1 MQIGY
6 ARVSTRD
13 QQLALQVDA
22 LQQAGCTTI
31 YEEVMSGAKA
41 ERPVLQALLTQL
53 RAGDV
58 LIIWKL
64 DRLGRSL
71 RHLIEIVTVLAQRG
85 VGFKSLHEHLD
96 TTTSS
101 GKLIFHM
108 FGALAEFERDLI
120 RERTQAGLVAARQ
133 RGRVGGRPPGLSPQ
147 AEATAVAA
155 ETLYREGQLSV
166 RQIAA
171 KLHIAKST
179 LYAYLRARGVPIG
192 PYQPQ
197 AMPAPVPPPPGG
209 DACYDRRGAGRPA

>member
-1 MQIGY
+1 MQVGY

-22 LQQAGCTTI
+22 LRQAGCTQI
-31 YEEVMSGAKA
+31 YEEVISGAKA

-53 RAGDV
+53 CAGDV
-58 LIIWKL
+58 LMIWKL

-71 RHLIEIVTVLAQRG
+71 RHLIEVVTTLARRG
-85 VGFKSLHEHLD
+85 VGFQSLHEHLD

-101 GKLIFHM
+101 GKLVFHM
-108 FGALAEFERDLI
+108 FGVLAEFERDLI
-120 RERTQAGLVAARQ
+120 QERTQAGLVAARQ

-147 AEATAVAA
+147 AEATAAAA

-166 RQIAA
+166 RQIAD

-179 LYAYLRARGVPIG
+179 LYVYLRARGVLIR

-197 AMPAPVPPPPGG
+197 AVPVVAPPSPQRT
-209 DACYDRRGAGRPA
+209 RRV

>member
-1 MQIGY
+1 MQVGY

-13 QQLALQVDA
+13 QQLTLQVDA
-22 LQQAGCTTI
+22 LRQAGCSTI
-31 YEEVMSGAKA
+31 YEEVISGAKA

-58 LIIWKL
+58 LMIWKL

-71 RHLIEIVTVLAQRG
+71 RHLIEVVTTLAQRE

-101 GKLIFHM
+101 GKLVFHM

-120 RERTQAGLVAARQ
+120 RERTQAGLAAARK
-133 RGRVGGRPPGLSPQ
+133 RGRVGGRPPGLSPP

-155 ETLYREGQLSV
+155 ETLYREGHLSV
-166 RQIAA
+166 RQIAD

-179 LYAYLRARGVPIG
+179 LYVYLRARGVGIR

-197 AMPAPVPPPPGG
+197 AVPAVVTPPSP
-209 DACYDRRGAGRPA
+209 RRKRVS

>member
-1 MQIGY
+1 MQVGY

-22 LQQAGCTTI
+22 LRQGGCTQI
-31 YEEVMSGAKA
+31 YEEVISGATA
-41 ERPVLQALLTQL
+41 ERPVLQALLTQV

-58 LIIWKL
+58 LMIWKL

-71 RHLIEIVTVLAQRG
+71 RHLIEVVTTLAQRG
-85 VGFKSLHEHLD
+85 VGFKSLQEQLD

-101 GKLIFHM
+101 GKLVFHM

-120 RERTQAGLVAARQ
+120 RERTQAGLAAARK

-155 ETLYREGQLSV
+155 ETLYREGHLSV
-166 RQIAA
+166 REIAD

-179 LYAYLRARGVPIG
+179 LYVYLRARGVPIR

-197 AMPAPVPPPPGG
+197 VIPVATPLSP
-209 DACYDRRGAGRPA
+209 RRKRVS